1 MGLQTMLR
9 VVRAPFFTAVI
20 VPVLLGT
27 AIAGRQGSVHW
38 GLFAATLLGAV
49 AVNAAFN
56 MSNDYFDHRS
66 GNDASNRELTP
77 FSGGSRSI
85 QDGIISPRG
94 MLLGSLVFYALAIG
108 IGLFLAATRGWSL
121 LALGAGGLF
130 LAFFHN
136 APPFRLYNLW
146 PGAGE
151 LAVSI
156 GCGPIV
162 VLGAYYVQR
171 QAFSL
176 EALLASIPVAL
187 LITAVLYINEFPD
200 AVADGGVGKKTIP
213 VVFGRR
219 RAAWGYAGLLVAAYA
234 SIVIGVGL
242 RVLPLPLLLGLLS
255 LPLAARGIRGAVRHH
270 SDTAR
275 LIPVN
280 ASTIGIHLV
289 TGLLLCAGYLVTSLF

>member
-1 MGLQTMLR
+1 MLG

-27 AIAGRQGSVHW
+27 AIAGRQGSIHW
-38 GLFAATLLGAV
+38 GLFAAALLGAV
-49 AVNAAFN
+49 AVNAALN

-85 QDGIISPRG
+85 QDGVISPRG
-94 MLLGSLVFYALAIG
+94 MLLGSFALYAVTIG
-108 IGLFLAATRGWSL
+108 IGLFLAATRGWPL

-136 APPFRLYNLW
+136 APPFRLYHLW

-151 LAVSI
+151 LAVGI

-187 LITAVLYINEFPD
+187 LITAVLYINGFPD
-200 AVADGGVGKKTIP
+200 AVADGAVGKKTFP

-219 RAAWGYAGLLVAAYA
+219 RAAWGYVGLLVAAYA
-234 SIVIGVGL
+234 SIIIGVSL

-255 LPLAARGIRGAVRHH
+255 LPLAVRGIRGALRHH
-270 SDTAR
+270 SDTAK

-280 ASTIGIHLV
+280 ASTVGIHLV
-289 TGLLLCAGYLVTSLF
+289 TGLLLCVGYLMPPLL